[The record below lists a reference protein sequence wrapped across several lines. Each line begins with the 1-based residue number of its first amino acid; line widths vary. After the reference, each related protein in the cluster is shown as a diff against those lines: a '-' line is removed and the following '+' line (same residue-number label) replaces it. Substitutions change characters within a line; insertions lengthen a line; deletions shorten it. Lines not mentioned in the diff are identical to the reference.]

1 MRLALSCGRTD
12 WRQFLDEMTPG
23 QFDEFAALDV
33 VEGTGINRVCDVLA
47 LGFTALCRAWG
58 TSAEP
63 HWFLPGDD
71 GIQEVEPDQMS
82 DMFRAQFGAVAEHG
96 QPEQISREPDG
107 EHREVQQGSDRGSV
121 EAPAV

>member
-1 MRLALSCGRTD
+1 MRLSLACGRTD
-12 WRQFLDEMTPG
+12 WRKFLDEMTPE
-23 QFDEFAALDV
+23 QLDEFAALDV

-82 DMFRAQFGAVAEHG
+82 DMFRAQFGAVADHG
-96 QPEQISREPDG
+96 QPEQISRQPDG
-107 EHREVQQGSDRGSV
+107 EHREV
-121 EAPAV
+121 